1 MTSAPLLTGPGIGW
15 RSELDGFLV
24 ELTESGGGLAF
35 TEQIAERVRHG
46 VPDGLRTLMERGVPV
61 VAHGVSLGLAGADRP
76 AKEKLAQL
84 AEAAVT
90 LGSPLVSEHVAFVRA
105 TKPAEAPDLHADV
118 LEARHLVP
126 GPRTRESLDVLVEN
140 VREAMDALPVPLAM
154 ENPAGTLAWPEDELD
169 EPSYLAELTERTG
182 CLLLLDLANLYVSC
196 RAFGGDPHALLERM
210 PLERVAYAHIAG
222 GAEHDG
228 VYLDSHAHD
237 IPDPVF
243 DLLRHFHD
251 LTSGRTPGV
260 MIERDDDIDVPTTR
274 REWGVM
280 RSILG

>member
-1 MTSAPLLTGPGIGW
+1 MTPVVGPGIGW
-15 RSELDGFLV
+15 RAELSDLLLELSEP
-24 ELTESGGGLAF
+24 GGGLCF
-35 TEQIAERVRHG
+35 TEQIAERVHHG
-46 VPDGLRTLMERGVPV
+46 VPEGLRTLIDRGVPV

-76 AKEKLAQL
+76 DRGRLARL

-90 LGSPLVSEHVAFVRA
+90 LRSPLVSEHVAVVRA
-105 TKPAEAPDLHADV
+105 TRPADGPGLHADV
-118 LEARHLVP
+118 LEAGHLVP
-126 GPRTRESLDVLVEN
+126 GPRTRESLAVLVEN
-140 VREAMDALPVPLAM
+140 VREAMDALPAPLAL

-169 EPSYLAELTERTG
+169 EPAFLTELAERSG
-182 CLLLLDLANLYVSC
+182 CLLLLDLANLHVSC

-243 DLLRHFHD
+243 DLLRHFRE

-274 REWGVM
+274 REWGVL